1 MGIEDILKK
10 NVDDLT
16 DEEFEMLENKAE
28 ELEEEIEYQEK
39 KLDICAYGTSDL
51 MYIEGLK
58 NELAEIEKKIYK

>member
-28 ELEEEIEYQEK
+28 ELEEEIEYEEK